1 MCTIFFGA
9 YLLAG
14 ILLLLPICYSDKAPD
29 YTFVREAISAPAV
42 VHYDYIVIGGG
53 TAGCPLAATLSHGAT
68 VLVLERG
75 GSPYGNPNTIN
86 IDKFAPTLLDTSP
99 TSPAQQFTSED
110 GVYNIRARVLGGG
123 SAVNAGF
130 YTRASTHYIKEV
142 GWNQRMVNQSYE
154 WVEKVVAFEPEI
166 LQWETA
172 FRDGLLEVGVLPHNG
187 FTYEHLYGTKVGGS
201 IFDADGHRHTAADL
215 LQYADPRKINV
226 YLNARVQK
234 ILFRHIPGR
243 LRPQAYG
250 VIYRDAHGIRHYAY
264 LKMNSKKNEIILSAG
279 AIGSPQLLMLS
290 GVGPAFHL
298 RAHGIKVVADQPMVG
313 QGMADNP
320 MNLLLIPSP
329 QPVEVS
335 LVQVVGITKFE
346 SYIEGASGLTL
357 PIPLA
362 HRLSNHFKHFLSQVS
377 ISYFCSLVLP
387 AYAFLGSALNYIC
400 ATSGPIT
407 IGRILCVHISR
418 ITYYVDYLIDRDI
431 TKTNQFTISN
441 LVSHLQPEHHP
452 FRASPKIMAWAADT
466 VNGIVNKTLRAGVI
480 LEKIMGPL
488 STGHLALRNTNP
500 DANPFVT
507 FNYFKAPEDLRK
519 CIEGMRTIID
529 VVNSEAYSKFRY
541 KNMPVEALINL
552 MLTLPVN
559 GRRKH
564 ANATFSLEQF
574 CIDTVMTIWHYH
586 GGCQVGRVVDKGY
599 RVLGIDSLRVVD
611 GSTFYRSPG
620 TNPQATVM
628 MLGRYMGQRILHERL
643 LRGSKKKN

>member
-1 MCTIFFGA
+1 MCTTFFGA

-53 TAGCPLAATLSHGAT
+53 TAGCPLAATLSRGAT

-75 GSPYGNPNTIN
+75 GSPYGNPNIIN
-86 IDKFAPTLLDTSP
+86 IEKFAPTLLDTSP

-201 IFDADGHRHTAADL
+201 IFDAYGHRHTAADL

-290 GVGPAFHL
+290 GVGPTFHL
-298 RAHGIKVVADQPMVG
+298 RAHGIKVIADQPMVG

-362 HRLSNHFKHFLSQVS
+362 HRLSNHFKHFSS
-377 ISYFCSLVLP
+377 
-387 AYAFLGSALNYIC
+387 
-400 ATSGPIT
+400 
-407 IGRILCVHISR
+407 
-418 ITYYVDYLIDRDI
+418 
-431 TKTNQFTISN
+431 
-441 LVSHLQPEHHP
+441 QPEHHP

-500 DANPFVT
+500 DDNPFVT
-507 FNYFKAPEDLRK
+507 FNYFKEPEDLRK

-628 MLGRYMGQRILHERL
+628 MLGRYMGQRILHDRL

>member
-1 MCTIFFGA
+1 MCTTFFEA

-75 GSPYGNPNTIN
+75 GSPYGNPNIIN
-86 IDKFAPTLLDTSP
+86 IDKFAPTLLDISP

-110 GVYNIRARVLGGG
+110 GVFNIRARVLGGG

-362 HRLSNHFKHFLSQVS
+362 HRLSNHFKHFLSQ
-377 ISYFCSLVLP
+377 
-387 AYAFLGSALNYIC
+387 
-400 ATSGPIT
+400 
-407 IGRILCVHISR
+407 
-418 ITYYVDYLIDRDI
+418 
-431 TKTNQFTISN
+431 
-441 LVSHLQPEHHP
+441 PEHHP

-500 DANPFVT
+500 DDNPFVT
-507 FNYFKAPEDLRK
+507 FNYFKEPEDLRK

-529 VVNSEAYSKFRY
+529 VVNSKAYSKFRY

-611 GSTFYRSPG
+611 GSTFYRTPG

-628 MLGRYMGQRILHERL
+628 MLGRYMGQRILHDRL
-643 LRGSKKKN
+643 LRGSKNKN